1 MTDALEAFELRGG
14 NGCKS
19 GRGQNG
25 GDFTN
30 LTAEVGPG
38 DGLERALI

>member
-1 MTDALEAFELRGG
+1 MTDALGAFELRGG
-14 NGCKS
+14 DGRKS

-25 GDFTN
+25 EDFTN
-30 LTAEVGPG
+30 LTAEVGLG